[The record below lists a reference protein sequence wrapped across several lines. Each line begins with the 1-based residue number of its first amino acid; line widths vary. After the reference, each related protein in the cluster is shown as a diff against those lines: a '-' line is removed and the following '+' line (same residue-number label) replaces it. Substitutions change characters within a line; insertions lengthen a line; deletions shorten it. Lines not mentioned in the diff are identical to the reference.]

1 MTLLNAVGFNSMAL
15 VICLSVLC
23 VALAAGIGVMIAL
36 ILKSK
41 KKDRKIMEKDVYDNK
56 NGSLNVES
64 ANSEANVE
72 RNSLDA

>member
-36 ILKSK
+36 IVKSK
-41 KKDRKIMEKDVYDNK
+41 KKDRKIMEKDV
-56 NGSLNVES
+56 
-64 ANSEANVE
+64 
-72 RNSLDA
+72 